1 MDNEQRKVEDLN
13 KEHSKLIGAV
23 VRLTREVKFSEE
35 NNPFKGCVGV
45 IKEVTF
51 LSPTDSVPYLV
62 KWFDTRLRN
71 YWVGMEEIEVLHEEG

>member
-1 MDNEQRKVEDLN
+1 MVNEQLKTEALN
-13 KEHSKLIGAV
+13 KEHSNLIGTV
-23 VRLTREVKFSEE
+23 VRLTREVKFGEE

-71 YWVGMEEIEVLHEEG
+71 YWVGMEDIEVIHEDR